1 MPSLDLSIVPPYS
14 ELLATGLWWTI
25 VLFLCSSVLSLIA
38 GIAFALIVLY
48 TPKLVSLPIRFLTWL
63 LMGTP
68 LLLQL
73 YLIYYGLVQV
83 GIDIPALMAGII
95 GLSLHFAVYNADVIR
110 AGVLS
115 VDPGQIE
122 GARSIGLS
130 RSQAQRY
137 VVVPQA
143 LRNTL
148 APLGN
153 NLIVLLKDTSLVSII
168 GIAELV
174 YSAQRAVSETYS
186 PFEFYLAVAVIYY
199 AVNLVLEAG
208 LHLLETKVEMSR

>member
-14 ELLATGLWWTI
+14 ELLATGLWWTL

-83 GIDIPALMAGII
+83 GIDIPALIAGII

-115 VDPGQIE
+115 VDPGQLE

-137 VVVPQA
+137 VIVPQA

>member
-1 MPSLDLSIVPPYS
+1 MHSLDLSIVIPYS
-14 ELLATGLWWTI
+14 ELLATGLWWTV
-25 VLFLCSSVLSLIA
+25 VLFISSSLLSLIA
-38 GIAFALIVLY
+38 GIVFALIVLY
-48 TPKLVSLPIRFLTWL
+48 APMLVALPVRLITWL

-73 YLIYYGLVQV
+73 YVIYYGLVQV
-83 GIDIPALMAGII
+83 GIDIPALAAGII

-110 AGVLS
+110 AGVMS
-115 VDPGQIE
+115 VDPGQVE

-130 RSQAQRY
+130 RRQTQLY
-137 VVVPQA
+137 VIVPQA
-143 LRNTL
+143 LRNTI

-153 NLIVLLKDTSLVSII
+153 NLMVLLKDTSLVSII

-186 PFEFYLAVAVIYY
+186 PFEFYLTVAVIYY
-199 AVNLVLEAG
+199 AANLVLEAG
-208 LHLLETKVEMSR
+208 LHLLENKVEMSR

>member
-14 ELLATGLWWTI
+14 ELLATGLWWTL

-83 GIDIPALMAGII
+83 GIDIPALIAGII

-115 VDPGQIE
+115 VDPGQLE

-137 VVVPQA
+137 VIVPQA

-199 AVNLVLEAG
+199 AVNFVLEAG

>member
-14 ELLATGLWWTI
+14 ELLATGLWWTL

-83 GIDIPALMAGII
+83 GIDIPALVAGII

-115 VDPGQIE
+115 VDPGQLE

-137 VVVPQA
+137 VIVPQA